1 MKKEVDMEKFWNE
14 AELRHTKLKE
24 IAEQIARKTGVQI
37 PVRELDRKKIEED
50 AEYVKAKT
58 KEIEE
63 RILPATGDLFESPR
77 QKEGLHVTI
86 RIACEFHKF
95 LLDFGDLPPRDEAE
109 YVADTIRSGID
120 WFMSLASTC
129 HYLDDELAAWSFDR
143 QAVSNFHDLRSA
155 CMKHFEELRAPSAS
169 LGTMLA
175 CLLTLTHLEL
185 VFMAQTYPF
194 FLHSY
199 TKEDQ
204 WLTNRI

>member
-1 MKKEVDMEKFWNE
+1 MKKPPHIEVSRHEKF
-14 AELRHTKLKE
+14 
-24 IAEQIARKTGVQI
+24 
-37 PVRELDRKKIEED
+37 REDG
-50 AEYVKAKT
+50 EYIQAT
-58 KEIEE
+58 SKEIEN
-63 RILPATGDLFESPR
+63 RILAESGDLFESPG
-77 QKEGLHVTI
+77 QKEELHVTI

-95 LLDFGDLPPRDEAE
+95 LLDFGDVPPRDEAE
-109 YVADTIRSGID
+109 YVANTIRSGID

-143 QAVSNFHDLRSA
+143 QAVSNFRDLRSA
-155 CMKHFEELRAPSAS
+155 CMKQFEELRAPSAS

-175 CLLTLTHLEL
+175 RLLALTHLEL

-204 WLTNRI
+204 WLINRT